1 MYIRIFI
8 HWTFFSMQEREEN
21 MNIKGQKEEDEEES
35 ESIVHI

>member
-1 MYIRIFI
+1 
-8 HWTFFSMQEREEN
+8 MQEREEN